1 MLKKM
6 KLTQKLAVIIG
17 VILAVSLTVLVGIT
31 VKMSE
36 NAITEATYGRSCA
49 GHPGP
54 MPSRKH
60 WKLWG
65 FLIGTKSCSAS
76 ILSV

>member
-1 MLKKM
+1 MFKKM

-36 NAITEATYGRSCA
+36 TAITEAN
-49 GHPGP
+49 
-54 MPSRKH
+54 
-60 WKLWG
+60 
-65 FLIGTKSCSAS
+65 
-76 ILSV
+76 